1 MTLTIGALN
10 VQDPTNGYTNFRVL
24 YGDAI
29 TGVPEVSGQ
38 RVLIPGREGMYTP
51 PAPPTPVFES
61 RRLLIGIK
69 GLITGVGSDHSA
81 IAASFATRFAAL
93 RTACAVDSRADVVIE
108 DSGWEIA
115 AGFLRFEHPVIT
127 FLDVE
132 ALELLIEFEATDPPE
147 WTPSGS

>member
-1 MTLTIGALN
+1 MTLSVGGLSLQN
-10 VQDPTNGYTNFRVL
+10 PTNGYVNFRVL

-38 RVLIPGREGMYTP
+38 RVLIPGRTGMYTP
-51 PAPPTPVFES
+51 PGTPTPVFEA
-61 RRLLIGIK
+61 RRLLVGIK
-69 GLITGVGSDHSA
+69 GLITGSGSDHTA

-93 RTACAVDSRADVVIE
+93 RTACAVDTRADVPII
-108 DSGWEIA
+108 DGGNEIA
-115 AGFLRFEHPVIT
+115 ASFLRFEHPVIT

-147 WTPSGS
+147 WTAGGS